1 MLLGESWL
9 ELEIGVD
16 GQQSMGCQGRFLV
29 SSLDRTGWQV
39 APLARMG
46 RAKGGPVGHLRWQL
60 GRDGL
65 QTDQQAMPPAGFKEP
80 VGGWR
85 AMGGAGRRTTQAEP
99 GATGS
104 SAGGPGRGRD
114 AQRRVWRRRP
124 KRPVSG
130 VRQERLSASQ
140 PRTEDNRSVT
150 GQSGHPPGHSGDSG
164 SRDQHRLTGRPHCL
178 PQPSPGAASA
188 FRAAR
193 GPGDRVRIE
202 EGKNKFFVPRTL
214 LPLSHSR
221 HNSVFVPSEAND
233 RGNDA
238 VRNTARP
245 SKGVPRVPGRAPGSE
260 LGGDGGEPG
269 AAPAPSAGRRRGAR
283 TRGADTGRRHGART
297 RGADTGCGH
306 CCAQLEDGVF
316 PRTALPLALRSGLEP
331 KHTARCSQGGKV
343 GKSAVEMV
351 KGAGSRDPRSV
362 PPP

>member
-1 MLLGESWL
+1 
-9 ELEIGVD
+9 
-16 GQQSMGCQGRFLV
+16 
-29 SSLDRTGWQV
+29 
-39 APLARMG
+39 
-46 RAKGGPVGHLRWQL
+46 
-60 GRDGL
+60 
-65 QTDQQAMPPAGFKEP
+65 
-80 VGGWR
+80 
-85 AMGGAGRRTTQAEP
+85 MGGAGRRTTQAEP

-260 LGGDGGEPG
+260 LSSDGGEPG
-269 AAPAPSAGRRRGAR
+269 AAPAPSAGCRR
-283 TRGADTGRRHGART
+283 GART